1 MLDFAH
7 QHGLRAAEVEEEHV
21 AGPVL
26 DAHAHA
32 VRRFGV
38 FGVQQLAVHA
48 VHEVD
53 DLILSTHVDVVAE
66 HALEE
71 KLHAH
76 TRGEV
81 E

>member
-7 QHGLRAAEVEEEHV
+7 QHGVRATEVEKQHV
-21 AGPVL
+21 ADSVL

-32 VRRFGV
+32 VRRLGV
-38 FGVQQLAVHA
+38 LGVQQFAFHA

-66 HALEE
+66 HAIEE
-71 KLHAH
+71 KFHAH

>member
-7 QHGLRAAEVEEEHV
+7 EHGLRAAEVEQQYV
-21 AGPVL
+21 ADAVL
-26 DAHAHA
+26 DAHRHA
-32 VRRFGV
+32 VRRLGV
-38 FGVQQLAVHA
+38 FGVQLVAFHA

-53 DLILSTHVDVVAE
+53 DLILTTHVDVVAE
-66 HALEE
+66 HTIEE
-71 KLHAH
+71 KFHAH

>member
-1 MLDFAH
+1 MRDFAH
-7 QHGLRAAEVEEEHV
+7 QHGLRAAEVEEQDV
-21 AGPVL
+21 AGPVF

-32 VRRFGV
+32 VRRLRV
-38 FGVQQLAVHA
+38 FGEQQVAFHA

-66 HALEE
+66 HAIEE
-71 KLHAH
+71 KVHAH

>member
-7 QHGLRAAEVEEEHV
+7 EHGLCAAKVQEQHV
-21 AGPVL
+21 AGTVF

-32 VRRFGV
+32 VRRLGV
-38 FGVQQLAVHA
+38 FGEEQVAFDA

-66 HALEE
+66 HAIGE
-71 KLHAH
+71 KFHADP
-76 TRGEV
+76 RSEV